1 MVEVLPRLKAGE
13 HPWRTCWWR
22 SSSLA
27 LVLHTHVA
35 DSAPAQSLTE
45 LAGATKTRLSR
56 RDEIGLVLRAFER
69 EHVGTEVTRV
79 SKPKSGTFTAANFQ
93 PTFIDAHFDGC
104 GAGGVSACVT

>member
-35 DSAPAQSLTE
+35 DSAPAQSPISSAE
-45 LAGATKTRLSR
+45 APPRFLAWGGSATFSFFL
-56 RDEIGLVLRAFER
+56 DCLLILDVLLD
-69 EHVGTEVTRV
+69 
-79 SKPKSGTFTAANFQ
+79 SGKRSTTCRG
-93 PTFIDAHFDGC
+93 DK
-104 GAGGVSACVT
+104 V